1 MASRADFTDDE
12 WRVLEMAVS
21 DTMAWLT
28 MSDPGFWEMF
38 KEAKGAA
45 KFISSV
51 KVASESLLVRQLA
64 DELKMKRDKALSA
77 NPTDMASEVIA
88 RVGDAAAIVANKA
101 PDDLPAFKEFIVG
114 VAKATAEA
122 AEGVGP
128 SEAAA
133 IAKLE
138 AALG

>member
-1 MASRADFTDDE
+1 MATRADFTDDE

-77 NPTDMASEVIA
+77 NPTDMASEVVA

>member
-1 MASRADFTDDE
+1 MATRADFTDDE
-12 WRVLEMAVS
+12 WRVLQLAVS

-28 MSDPGFWEMF
+28 MADPGFWDMF

-45 KFISSV
+45 TFISSV
-51 KVASESLLVRQLA
+51 KVTSESPLVRQLA
-64 DELKMKRDKALSA
+64 DEMKMKRDKALSA

-88 RVGDAAAIVANKA
+88 RVGDAAAMVADKA

-114 VAKATAEA
+114 VARATAGA
-122 AEGVGP
+122 AGGVG
-128 SEAAA
+128 STEASA

>member
-1 MASRADFTDDE
+1 MATRADFTDDE
-12 WRVLEMAVS
+12 WRALQLAVG

-28 MSDPGFWEMF
+28 MADPGFWEMF

-51 KVASESLLVRQLA
+51 KLTSESFLVRQLA
-64 DELKMKRDKALSA
+64 DEMKMKRDKALSA

-88 RVGDAAAIVANKA
+88 RVVDAAAIVADKA
-101 PDDLPAFKEFIVG
+101 PDDLPAFKEFILG

-128 SEAAA
+128 TEASA

>member
-1 MASRADFTDDE
+1 MATRADFTDDE
-12 WRVLEMAVS
+12 WQTLQWAVT
-21 DTMAWLT
+21 DTMAYL
-28 MSDPGFWEMF
+28 SLADPGFWDMF

-45 KFISSV
+45 TFISSV
-51 KVASESLLVRQLA
+51 KVTSESSLVRQLA
-64 DELKMKRDKALSA
+64 DEMKMKRDKALSA

-88 RVGDAAAIVANKA
+88 RIGDATAMVADKA

-114 VAKATAEA
+114 VARATAEA
-122 AEGVGP
+122 AGGVG
-128 SEAAA
+128 STEASA